1 MAKFDLVFKESVS
14 KDFRQIPRPDVQRI
28 LERLE
33 SLRVEPRPPGSLKL
47 SGKEYYRLRQGN
59 YRILYEIQ
67 DTVLVVLVIKVGHRR
82 EVYR

>member
-1 MAKFDLVFKESVS
+1 LVFKESVS
-14 KDFRQIPRPDVQRI
+14 KDFREIPRQDVQRI

-33 SLRVEPRPPGSLKL
+33 SLRGEPRPPGSLKL
-47 SGKEYYRLRQGN
+47 SRKEYYRLRQGN